1 MMMLT
6 NSIQWL
12 IFQNSNTI
20 VKLYIFKQNEFKLL
34 NSWKTGMKSNHKN
47 LKSKNGYESDG
58 DSMEYFE
65 ADLTYHDNEIA
76 IEYPELT
83 TGQYGIKACKDVKN
97 G

>member
-1 MMMLT
+1 ME
-6 NSIQWL
+6 NWNEIQS
-12 IFQNSNTI
+12 Q
-20 VKLYIFKQNEFKLL
+20 
-34 NSWKTGMKSNHKN
+34 KN

-65 ADLTYHDNEIA
+65 ADVTYHDNEIA

-83 TGQYGIKACKDVKN
+83 TGQYGLKACKDVKT